1 MQEKKRLLEQD
12 DPLQKSSDEKVR
24 VDNGH
29 NGSRIV
35 GVEGGLR
42 TDIFDHDETS
52 EYDFSDDECPVCE
65 LPEHAQNLILDD
77 IEYEEGRG

>member
-12 DPLQKSSDEKVR
+12 DPLQKSSNEKVP

-42 TDIFDHDETS
+42 TDIFDHDENS

-77 IEYEEGRG
+77 IEYEEGNV

>member
-12 DPLQKSSDEKVR
+12 DPLQKSNDEKVR
-24 VDNGH
+24 VTNG
-29 NGSRIV
+29 GRIV
-35 GVEGGLR
+35 GTEGGLR
-42 TDIFDHDETS
+42 TDIFDHDENS

-77 IEYEEGRG
+77 IEYEEGHG

>member
-1 MQEKKRLLEQD
+1 MQEKKRLFEQND
-12 DPLQKSSDEKVR
+12 SLQKSNDEEVR
-24 VDNGH
+24 VVNGH

-42 TDIFDHDETS
+42 IDAFDHDENS
-52 EYDFSDDECPVCE
+52 LVDFSDDECPVCE

-77 IEYEEGRG
+77 IEYEEGNV